1 MVSLERPVRFAT
13 LNVRGLSDRRRQRQL
28 YRLAVEQDLDI
39 IAVQET
45 KIETD
50 VSVWTTLGLGA
61 LVLIATGLCLWVLR
75 RRRQHD
81 VLRKHGIPGPQ
92 PSLFIGNWAELRK
105 DPVQVMERWIKQY
118 GKVFGYYVGEI
129 PYIVITDVDLI
140 KEIFLKR
147 ASTFCD
153 RPQQL
158 VNVEPFKSCIIGLEE
173 GAVLRTHSLRHSL
186 RQCHRHFNVNAIRF
200 GLHLVCSADVMLEL
214 LDDAASKAESVDMFR
229 VARGYSMDVI
239 TKCAFAWQVD
249 CQKNPTDP
257 ILSGVQQVFNIDHP
271 VINNMIRFPVMRKVL
286 EWLYPYAGY
295 YDVTTQIT
303 ESVRKVV
310 ELRRSGQSPHATDML
325 QLMLDAQ
332 AGAGDETAK
341 ADHKSK
347 LMEDRHLLSN
357 SFIFLVAGFDT
368 TASSLAFIIHILAK
382 YPEQQEKIFSEIAE
396 KFPGATE
403 LTYDGV
409 QQLKHLDMVIC
420 ETLRLYPPVVLFVNR
435 LCREHTMVMG
445 HSLPA
450 GANVIVPTWHMHHDP
465 DIWHEPF
472 KFVPE
477 RFSQGDKAYDP
488 SVYSPFGLGPRIC
501 IGKRFAILELK
512 LAICKIIRKYKVAQ
526 CDQTQDPLRLVVPS
540 VVINPEKGVIVNLC
554 KSPWNKVTE
563 DPEAF
568 IDSERLVIIEEESP
582 ETEDFSLSFLGP
594 PSTSVASMTIQ
605 PLVVNVPGMRSADRR
620 WGRSSFVNQNC
631 RTTSS
636 SSIDA

>member
-1 MVSLERPVRFAT
+1 MMTTV
-13 LNVRGLSDRRRQRQL
+13 
-28 YRLAVEQDLDI
+28 LA
-39 IAVQET
+39 
-45 KIETD
+45 D

-158 VNVEPFKSCIIGLEE
+158 VNVEPFKSCIIGLEGQE
-173 GAVLRTHSLRHSL
+173 WKKVRSVLNPIFTGSKMKLMTQVMAS
-186 RQCHRHFNVNAIRF
+186 
-200 GLHLVCSADVMLEL
+200 SADVMLEL

-332 AGAGDETAK
+332 AGAGDEQQKRIISPSLWRT
-341 ADHKSK
+341 
-347 LMEDRHLLSN
+347 
-357 SFIFLVAGFDT
+357 DT
-368 TASSLAFIIHILAK
+368 SCL
-382 YPEQQEKIFSEIAE
+382 
-396 KFPGATE
+396 
-403 LTYDGV
+403 
-409 QQLKHLDMVIC
+409 
-420 ETLRLYPPVVLFVNR
+420 
-435 LCREHTMVMG
+435 
-445 HSLPA
+445 
-450 GANVIVPTWHMHHDP
+450 IV
-465 DIWHEPF
+465 
-472 KFVPE
+472 
-477 RFSQGDKAYDP
+477 
-488 SVYSPFGLGPRIC
+488 
-501 IGKRFAILELK
+501 
-512 LAICKIIRKYKVAQ
+512 
-526 CDQTQDPLRLVVPS
+526 
-540 VVINPEKGVIVNLC
+540 
-554 KSPWNKVTE
+554 
-563 DPEAF
+563 
-568 IDSERLVIIEEESP
+568 
-582 ETEDFSLSFLGP
+582 
-594 PSTSVASMTIQ
+594 
-605 PLVVNVPGMRSADRR
+605 
-620 WGRSSFVNQNC
+620 SSFWSPDSTQ
-631 RTTSS
+631 RHRR
-636 SSIDA
+636 

>member
-1 MVSLERPVRFAT
+1 MMTTV
-13 LNVRGLSDRRRQRQL
+13 
-28 YRLAVEQDLDI
+28 LA
-39 IAVQET
+39 
-45 KIETD
+45 D

-147 ASTFCD
+147 ASIFCD

-158 VNVEPFKSCIIGLEE
+158 VNVEPFKSCIIGLEGQE
-173 GAVLRTHSLRHSL
+173 WKKVRSVLNPIFTGSKMKLMTQVMAS
-186 RQCHRHFNVNAIRF
+186 
-200 GLHLVCSADVMLEL
+200 SADVMLEL

-554 KSPWNKVTE
+554 K
-563 DPEAF
+563 
-568 IDSERLVIIEEESP
+568 R
-582 ETEDFSLSFLGP
+582 
-594 PSTSVASMTIQ
+594 
-605 PLVVNVPGMRSADRR
+605 
-620 WGRSSFVNQNC
+620 
-631 RTTSS
+631 
-636 SSIDA
+636 